1 MKISNL
7 EVQIN
12 KETVLSS
19 IAINILFVTSA
30 GSQSVQSK
38 RIGSARPACA
48 DAPGTQMI
56 LGNHKSGPN
65 LSILRDLLTQSLQT
79 DSETPNQNPT
89 TSLNTVRSK
98 HHYMYCFLDAQAS
111 LRPILEIK

>member
-56 LGNHKSGPN
+56 LGNHKSGF
-65 LSILRDLLTQSLQT
+65 ILRYLLTQTLQT
-79 DSETPNQNPT
+79 NSETPNQNPT
-89 TSLNTVRSK
+89 TSLNTV
-98 HHYMYCFLDAQAS
+98 
-111 LRPILEIK
+111 LRPIFKHSSETHIGD